1 MSRLLPIF
9 LLCAVAAAQAQPATR
24 AEVVAQREAIE
35 AQFTRDKAECEKRF
49 SVAACLDDLR
59 QRRHDAL
66 TPLVQREH
74 ELAAEERR
82 ARAVAQVERVREREL
97 AAAQDEGQRRER
109 IVLAPAPTST
119 LPATPASHPPR
130 RRSADDAAQSQRLA
144 ERKAEAEAARRREQ
158 AKAREVRLQQQVA
171 AHEAKEKRRTKPPSA
186 PLPLSGAASAAVA
199 ASPASAASRPR

>member
-1 MSRLLPIF
+1 MSRLLPLF
-9 LLCAVAAAQAQPATR
+9 LWCAVAAAAAQPATR
-24 AEVVAQREAIE
+24 AEVTAQRDAIE

-59 QRRHDAL
+59 TRRHDAR

-109 IVLAPAPTST
+109 IVLAPTST

-130 RRSADDAAQSQRLA
+130 GRSADDAAQSQRLA

-158 AKAREVRLQQQVA
+158 AREREARLREQVA
-171 AHEAKEKRRTKPPSA
+171 AHEAREKRRMKPRAA
-186 PLPLSGAASAAVA
+186 PLPQSGAASAAIA
-199 ASPASAASRPR
+199 ASAPSAASRPR